1 MFPSDTERDTG
12 GEIPLPRIAS
22 PAASMK
28 MPSDFA
34 LPQGPQ
40 TGPAGDPRQRARIT
54 VAARLDRL
62 PKSRYI
68 RHLILLLSLGA
79 WFEYYDLFF
88 AAYIARAFYKSGIF
102 TPTTRGFLGIE
113 GFASFVAALFAG
125 LFVGTLFFSR
135 ISDRFGRR
143 AIFNFSLLW
152 YSACTLAMAFQS
164 TAGAINL
171 WRFLAGVGIG
181 VELVTIDTYVS
192 ELVPKATRGAA
203 FAFNQF
209 ISFLAVPFV
218 ALISWLLVPRRP
230 LGVDGWRWVV
240 LIGASGAIFV
250 WIIRRAL
257 PESPRWLEQ
266 NGQIA
271 KADQVMDQ
279 IEQRVWAETRRE
291 LPASE
296 PVAGAGPVEGARPV
310 EGEAPVAGRG
320 PLAGEGRPP
329 AGSWSEIWNQTYRK
343 RTILLVIFQLFQT
356 LGFYGFASWVPTLL
370 ISNGIAV
377 TKSLEYTFLIA
388 IANPLAP
395 LAGQAF
401 ADKVERKWQIA
412 WAALAMAVFGLLFA
426 TQRTAAG
433 VVVFGI
439 LITLSSNWMSFAFH
453 AYQAELYPT
462 RIRARAVGFVYSLS
476 RLGAIAS
483 SFVIAFFLRNYGT
496 SGVFLLIAA
505 AMLIV
510 FGVIGGLGPRT
521 NGLRLEEIAR

>member
-1 MFPSDTERDTG
+1 
-12 GEIPLPRIAS
+12 
-22 PAASMK
+22 MK
-28 MPSDFA
+28 
-34 LPQGPQ
+34 
-40 TGPAGDPRQRARIT
+40 
-54 VAARLDRL
+54 
-62 PKSRYI
+62 
-68 RHLILLLSLGA
+68 
-79 WFEYYDLFF
+79 
-88 AAYIARAFYKSGIF
+88 
-102 TPTTRGFLGIE
+102 
-113 GFASFVAALFAG
+113 
-125 LFVGTLFFSR
+125 
-135 ISDRFGRR
+135 
-143 AIFNFSLLW
+143 
-152 YSACTLAMAFQS
+152 
-164 TAGAINL
+164 
-171 WRFLAGVGIG
+171 
-181 VELVTIDTYVS
+181 
-192 ELVPKATRGAA
+192 
-203 FAFNQF
+203 
-209 ISFLAVPFV
+209 
-218 ALISWLLVPRRP
+218 
-230 LGVDGWRWVV
+230 
-240 LIGASGAIFV
+240 
-250 WIIRRAL
+250 
-257 PESPRWLEQ
+257 
-266 NGQIA
+266 
-271 KADQVMDQ
+271 
-279 IEQRVWAETRRE
+279 
-291 LPASE
+291 E
-296 PVAGAGPVEGARPV
+296 PRPV
-310 EGEAPVAGRG
+310 EGEALVAGEG
-320 PLAGEGRPP
+320 PLAGEGRPA

>member
-1 MFPSDTERDTG
+1 
-12 GEIPLPRIAS
+12 
-22 PAASMK
+22 

-34 LPQGPQ
+34 VPKEPQ
-40 TGPAGDPRQRARIT
+40 TGPAGDPGQRARIT

-62 PKSRYI
+62 PESRYI

-79 WFEYYDLFF
+79 CFEYYDLFF
-88 AAYIARAFYKSGIF
+88 AAYIAPAFYKSGIF

-171 WRFLAGVGIG
+171 WRFLAGIGIG
-181 VELVTIDTYVS
+181 VELVTIDTYIS

-218 ALISWLLVPRRP
+218 ALISWVLVPRRP

-240 LIGASGAIFV
+240 LIGASGAIFI

-271 KADQVMDQ
+271 KANQVMDQ
-279 IEQRVWAETRRE
+279 IEQRVCAETRRE

-296 PVAGAGPVEGARPV
+296 PVEGAGPVEGARQV
-310 EGEAPVAGRG
+310 EGEALV
-320 PLAGEGRPP
+320 AGEGPCRRRTAAGRLVERNLESDLPEAHHP
-329 AGSWSEIWNQTYRK
+329 AGYLSIVPDAG
-343 RTILLVIFQLFQT
+343 ILRVRQLGSDAADFQRN
-356 LGFYGFASWVPTLL
+356 P
-370 ISNGIAV
+370 V

-388 IANPLAP
+388 IANPIAP

-401 ADKVERKWQIA
+401 ADKFERKWQIA
-412 WAALAMAVFGLLFA
+412 WAALAIAVFGLLFA
-426 TQRTAAG
+426 AQRTAAG

-439 LITLSSNWMSFAFH
+439 LITLASNWMSFAFH

-510 FGVIGGLGPRT
+510 FVVIGGLGPRT

>member
-1 MFPSDTERDTG
+1 
-12 GEIPLPRIAS
+12 
-22 PAASMK
+22 
-28 MPSDFA
+28 
-34 LPQGPQ
+34 
-40 TGPAGDPRQRARIT
+40 
-54 VAARLDRL
+54 
-62 PKSRYI
+62 
-68 RHLILLLSLGA
+68 
-79 WFEYYDLFF
+79 
-88 AAYIARAFYKSGIF
+88 
-102 TPTTRGFLGIE
+102 
-113 GFASFVAALFAG
+113 
-125 LFVGTLFFSR
+125 
-135 ISDRFGRR
+135 
-143 AIFNFSLLW
+143 
-152 YSACTLAMAFQS
+152 
-164 TAGAINL
+164 
-171 WRFLAGVGIG
+171 
-181 VELVTIDTYVS
+181 
-192 ELVPKATRGAA
+192 
-203 FAFNQF
+203 
-209 ISFLAVPFV
+209 
-218 ALISWLLVPRRP
+218 
-230 LGVDGWRWVV
+230 
-240 LIGASGAIFV
+240 
-250 WIIRRAL
+250 
-257 PESPRWLEQ
+257 
-266 NGQIA
+266 
-271 KADQVMDQ
+271 MDQ
-279 IEQRVWAETRRE
+279 IEQRVWAITRRE

-296 PVAGAGPVEGARPV
+296 PVAGAGPVEGPRPV
-310 EGEAPVAGRG
+310 EGEALVAGQG

-329 AGSWSEIWNQTYRK
+329 AGSWSEIWNHTYRK

-370 ISNGIAV
+370 ISTGIAV

-412 WAALAMAVFGLLFA
+412 WAAMAMAVFGLLFA
-426 TQRTAAG
+426 SQRTAAG

-510 FGVIGGLGPRT
+510 FVVIGGLGPRT